1 MNQIKVILIDDE
13 PDNIRTLELL
23 IGKYCPDVIIQA
35 VFTDPK
41 AALKALPKTDYDLL
55 LLDVEMPE
63 MTGFDLLKKLTK
75 HPKGIIF
82 VTAHSTYAVKA
93 FKFNALDYLL
103 KPVDVDDLKSAIAK
117 YKKNTGTV
125 DSDTVKQLLVNME
138 YLSKPAM
145 QRLALPTQDGV
156 EMIAT
161 NDIIFLLA
169 DRNYTRIKRSD
180 KKDLIVAKTLG
191 DFEDMLPSPKFMR
204 INKQYMI
211 NMDKIERFI
220 RNTGNVIMC
229 ENTEILLSRTR
240 KDEFLS
246 ILNS

>member
-13 PDNIRTLELL
+13 PDNIKTLELL
-23 IGKYCPDVIIQA
+23 LAKHCPDVTVQA
-35 VFTDPK
+35 TFTDPK
-41 AALKALPKTDYDLL
+41 AALKTLPKTNYDLL
-55 LLDVEMPE
+55 LLDVEMPD

-103 KPVDVDDLKSAIAK
+103 KPIDIDDLKSAIDK

-125 DSDTVKQLLVNME
+125 DSDSIKQLLANME
-138 YLSKPAM
+138 YLSKPTL
-145 QRLALPTQDGV
+145 QRLALPTQEGV
-156 EMIAT
+156 ELISI
-161 NDIIFLLA
+161 NDIIYLHA
-169 DRNYTRIKRSD
+169 DRNYTSIKRTD
-180 KKDLIVAKTLG
+180 KKDLMVAKTLG

-204 INKQYMI
+204 INKQYVI
-211 NMDKIERFI
+211 NMDKIERYI
-220 RNTGNVIMC
+220 RNTGTVIMS
-229 ENTEILLSRTR
+229 ENTQILLSRTR

>member
-23 IGKYCPDVIIQA
+23 IGKYCPEVIIQA
-35 VFTDPK
+35 VFSDSK

-55 LLDVEMPE
+55 LLDVEMPD
-63 MTGFDLLKKLTK
+63 MTGFDLLKKLSK
-75 HPKGIIF
+75 YPKGLIF

-117 YKKNTGTV
+117 YKKNR
-125 DSDTVKQLLVNME
+125 DKIDTDTIKQLLVNME

-145 QRLALPTQDGV
+145 QKLALPTQDGV
-156 EMIAT
+156 ELIAT
-161 NDIIFLLA
+161 NDIIFLHA
-169 DRNYTRIKRSD
+169 DRNYTRIKRKD

-220 RNTGNVIMC
+220 RNTGTVVMS